1 MMIFRFAKVFLIF
14 LMSFVVFTG
23 CERTQKVLVD
33 SVPSKTP
40 SMSSLDMASTPVKL
54 VTFVDYPAGGK
65 ETYLEWVASVASTL
79 QAPQEILRIRSYDNL
94 DPSMRPDRMVEFEFG
109 SFSDMENY
117 LNRPEIAAILEN
129 PPDHTS
135 TVHTFIQRS
144 EYSKE
149 AGDWKIKT
157 VHLIDYPLGGKQA
170 YLDWVDS
177 VASTLIAPDE
187 LKAIASY
194 DNYYDETPH
203 RLTTFEF
210 ATQADAYAYG
220 QIEEIRAIEAERDK
234 RTASRK
240 EHRFQLR
247 SDYIN
252 TGQPPVS
259 EPILMNVGLVL
270 PLSGHLTETGALM
283 KSGFDLAFHELT
295 DAIGIRYI
303 VADDKSTAEG
313 AVAAFEELI
322 HKAGV
327 SVILGPAS
335 SSSTRAAFPIAEE
348 NEVVAI
354 SATAG
359 ARGLG
364 AIGDFVFRVPLATDI
379 IIPTAVEITKRK
391 LGYQKVATL
400 YDETDLFS
408 TDRDAAL
415 QQAFS
420 DNNVE
425 VLDTQTYTT
434 GTTDFTTQLTDIKAL
449 KPDALFV
456 SALPP
461 EKPAILIQAREL
473 GITVPIL
480 ISSLTQ
486 VEVEA
491 AGAAAEG
498 ALTFTGWLSTDNT
511 PGNPAFVEKY
521 QSTYGTTP
529 NAFAAVSYA
538 CVHIFAEALKNAAA
552 TDAHSIRNALANLT
566 ELDTILGKF
575 SFNADGDGVYEP
587 NILIVRNGVLRF
599 FD

>member
-117 LNRPEIAAILEN
+117 LNRPEIAVILEN

-149 AGDWKIKT
+149 AGDWQIKT
-157 VHLIDYPLGGKQA
+157 VHLIDYPLGGKET

-220 QIEEIRAIEAERDK
+220 QIEEIRAIEAERDR

-252 TGQPPVS
+252 IGQPPMP
-259 EPILMNVGLVL
+259 EPILMDVGLVL
-270 PLSGHLTETGALM
+270 PLSGHLAEIGERV
-283 KSGFDLAFHELT
+283 KSGFDLALGELK
-295 DAIGIRYI
+295 GIRYI
-303 VADDKSTAEG
+303 IADDKSTAEG

-322 HKAGV
+322 YKHGV
-327 SVILGPAS
+327 SVILGPITS
-335 SSSTRAAFPIAEE
+335 SSARAAFVIAEE

-354 SATAG
+354 SPTAG

-364 AIGDFVFRVPLATDI
+364 AIGDFIFRIKLATDI
-379 IIPTAVEITKRK
+379 VIPRGVEMTKRK

-400 YDETDLFS
+400 YDKTDLFS

-415 QQAFS
+415 QQAFI

-425 VLDTQTYTT
+425 VLDTQTFTT
-434 GTTDFTTQLTDIKAL
+434 GTTDWTAQLTRIKAL
-449 KPDALFV
+449 NPDALFV

-473 GITVPIL
+473 GIDVPIL
-480 ISSLTQ
+480 ISALTQ
-486 VEVEA
+486 VEVETT
-491 AGAAAEG
+491 GAAAEG
-498 ALTFTGWLSTDNT
+498 SLTFTGYLSTDNT

-521 QSTYGTTP
+521 KSTYGTTP
-529 NAFAAVSYA
+529 SAHTAVSYA
-538 CVHIFAEALKNAAA
+538 CVHIFAEALNRAAA
-552 TDAHSIRNALANLT
+552 TDARSIRDALANIS

-575 SFNADGDGVYEP
+575 SFNADGDGVYEL
-587 NILIVRNGVLRF
+587 NVLIVRNGRLQL